1 MLIIHVC
8 CSFEAFRKLFYPS
21 KISEFKLNPMF
32 SDFFLSVGLGL
43 GGTETPE
50 QRQRKSISCERTF
63 TATNDSSLLFEKLGK
78 HLNLFV

>member
-1 MLIIHVC
+1 M
-8 CSFEAFRKLFYPS
+8 S
-21 KISEFKLNPMF
+21 

-50 QRQRKSISCERTF
+50 QRQRKSINCERTF

-78 HLNLFV
+78 TCNLFL